1 LNRKEVFG
9 IIVVVAFVFLLARS
23 QTDVLN
29 DPAAVSCPSGSNPHV
44 TMPSEDS
51 TAAQGTPTFVDD
63 PCTSD
68 CGGSEAGYNWAKVHG
83 INDDA
88 DCETAGETSNSP
100 SFAEGCRGF
109 VNGDEPDEDTT
120 DDDPNN

>member
-1 LNRKEVFG
+1 LKKTEVFE
-9 IIVVVAFVFLLARS
+9 IIFVVVFVFLLARS
-23 QTDVLN
+23 QTPVLN
-29 DPAAVSCPSGSNPHV
+29 DPAAISCPSGSNPHV
-44 TMPSEDS
+44 TVPSEDT
-51 TAAQGTPTFVDD
+51 TAALGTPTFADD

-68 CGGSEAGYNWAKVHG
+68 CGVHEAGYNWAKEHG

-88 DCETAGETSNSP
+88 DCDTAGETSNSS
-100 SFAEGCRGF
+100 SFAEGCHGY

>member
-1 LNRKEVFG
+1 M
-9 IIVVVAFVFLLARS
+9 AFVFLLAHS

-44 TMPSEDS
+44 TVQSEDI

-68 CGGSEAGYNWAKVHG
+68 CGGNEAGYNWAKVHG

-100 SFAEGCRGF
+100 SFA
-109 VNGDEPDEDTT
+109 VVAM
-120 DDDPNN
+120 